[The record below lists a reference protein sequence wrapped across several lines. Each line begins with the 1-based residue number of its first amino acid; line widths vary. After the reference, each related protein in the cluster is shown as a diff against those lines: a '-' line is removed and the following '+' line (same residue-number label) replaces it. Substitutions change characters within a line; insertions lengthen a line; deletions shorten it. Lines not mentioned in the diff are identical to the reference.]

1 MALFKK
7 RRPDD
12 PIASLEARLTAERAK
27 RDNIAERLRAAE
39 VGAAERRAAAEAL
52 AAAGGS
58 DRELDGIEAQIR
70 AFEDRA
76 RTLSSAVST
85 VDSDIAELEQELAA
99 AKQRKQA
106 AAVADELDK
115 MAHRLAELYP
125 VFTGAMGEIIG
136 TIRNSPV
143 STHDLCEFANTA
155 AGTCSTLAQSLA
167 LVVDDL
173 RHRSKSVRAGTNTR
187 FRIEEARPTP
197 VLPPPVDTERVFV
210 RWQGLKWRNPA
221 SGEIE
226 TAPRLTPADL
236 PRELAAVA
244 RWHNLAVE
252 PDSDHARTLAKG
264 HGPSWQK
271 PLAEAPG
278 LADLDVL
285 AAQDAAEQD
294 ATATVGAVA

>member
-1 MALFKK
+1 MWQY
-7 RRPDD
+7 PS
-12 PIASLEARLTAERAK
+12 I
-27 RDNIAERLRAAE
+27 
-39 VGAAERRAAAEAL
+39 VGRRAAM
-52 AAAGGS
+52 
-58 DRELDGIEAQIR
+58 
-70 AFEDRA
+70 A
-76 RTLSSAVST
+76 R
-85 VDSDIAELEQELAA
+85 
-99 AKQRKQA
+99 AKQPKQIHQLTLPQF
-106 AAVADELDK
+106 E
-115 MAHRLAELYP
+115 
-125 VFTGAMGEIIG
+125 AMFPHEDACKAYLQARRWPEG
-136 TIRNSPV
+136 
-143 STHDLCEFANTA
+143 
-155 AGTCSTLAQSLA
+155 
-167 LVVDDL
+167 
-173 RHRSKSVRAGTNTR
+173 VRC
-187 FRIEEARPTP
+187 P
-197 VLPPPVDTERVFV
+197 RVFV

-264 HGPSWQK
+264 RGPSWQK

>member
-12 PIASLEARLTAERAK
+12 PIASLEARLTAEHAK
-27 RDNIAERLRAAE
+27 RDNIAERLRVAE

-58 DRELDGIEAQIR
+58 DQELDGIEAQIR
-70 AFEDRA
+70 VFEDRA

-85 VDSDIAELEQELAA
+85 VDSDIAELEHELAA

-106 AAVADELDK
+106 ATVADELDK
-115 MAHRLAELYP
+115 MSHQLAELYP
-125 VFTGAMGEIIG
+125 VFTRAGEIIG
-136 TIRNSPV
+136 SIRNSPV
-143 STHDLCEFANTA
+143 STHDLREFANIA
-155 AGTCSTLAQSLA
+155 AGTCNALAQSLA

-173 RHRSKSVRAGTNTR
+173 RHRSKSVRAGGAR

-197 VLPPPVDTERVFV
+197 VLSPPVGTERVFV
-210 RWQGLKWRNPA
+210 RWQGLKWRHPA

-236 PRELAAVA
+236 PSELAAVA

-264 HGPSWQK
+264 HDPSWQK
-271 PLAEAPG
+271 PPADAPG

-285 AAQDAAEQD
+285 AAQDAAEED
-294 ATATVGAVA
+294 ATATVGAAA